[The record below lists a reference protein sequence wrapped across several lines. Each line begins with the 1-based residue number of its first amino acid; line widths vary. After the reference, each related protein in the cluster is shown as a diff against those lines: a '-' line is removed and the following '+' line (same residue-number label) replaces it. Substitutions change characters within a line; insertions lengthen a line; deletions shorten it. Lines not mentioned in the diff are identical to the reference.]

1 MDDDAIE
8 KITGSIDKPIEMIL
22 KFKNEKFPTIAVTV
36 DLLTTGIDVHEI
48 CNLAFLRRVR
58 SRILYEQMLGRAT
71 RRCDRIKKDHF
82 NIFDAV
88 GLYEALEPVTNMKAV
103 APGPTVTFQQL
114 VKELSSVEFEVH
126 QKHII
131 EQLIA
136 KIQKKARSMGG
147 EEREAFETLS
157 GGETLQQLIKSLKG
171 KDIRR
176 VGDIIKGKQNLLA
189 FLPVEA

>member
-1 MDDDAIE
+1 M
-8 KITGSIDKPIEMIL
+8 
-22 KFKNEKFPTIAVTV
+22 
-36 DLLTTGIDVHEI
+36 
-48 CNLAFLRRVR
+48 
-58 SRILYEQMLGRAT
+58 
-71 RRCDRIKKDHF
+71 
-82 NIFDAV
+82 
-88 GLYEALEPVTNMKAV
+88 
-103 APGPTVTFQQL
+103 
-114 VKELSSVEFEVH
+114 EFEVL